1 MGKTRNGKAA
11 VICTAIAF
19 LLIVIAFTTP
29 NWLETDGKLENPK
42 FIKIG
47 NLIKN
52 IFILFMLLLC
62 YFILFSYY
70 LYCLIIYFLI

>member
-52 IFILFMLLLC
+52 I
-62 YFILFSYY
+62 
-70 LYCLIIYFLI
+70 II

>member
-29 NWLETDGKLENPK
+29 NWLKTDGKLENPK

-62 YFILFSYY
+62 YFVLFSYY

>member
-19 LLIVIAFTTP
+19 ILIVIAFTTP

-62 YFILFSYY
+62 YFILFSIY
-70 LYCLIIYFLI
+70 IIL